1 MGNNFP
7 ICEVVRGRVTVVLLS
22 EVFSSSNEQVE
33 LVNLFLII
41 DRLKYTIMIRV
52 KYFQTNSTVDS
63 SYLYG
68 DPKIPPLHPTHH
80 LSVFT

>member
-7 ICEVVRGRVTVVLLS
+7 LSEVVRGRVTVVQLS
-22 EVFSSSNEQVE
+22 EVFLSSNEQAE
-33 LVNLFLII
+33 LVNLFLVI
-41 DRLKYTIMIRV
+41 DRPKYTVMIHV
-52 KYFQTNSTVDS
+52 KYFQTTSTVDS
-63 SYLYG
+63 SYVYG